1 MIDMID
7 SDSNVEVKFMN
18 IKLIEFD
25 LKTKIYLAD
34 NV

>member
-1 MIDMID
+1 MID
-7 SDSNVEVKFMN
+7 SDGNVEIKFMN
-18 IKLIEFD
+18 IKLIKFG